1 MAPMETRFAVL
12 LLSVALAAAA
22 FFYSAVGDFLRFL

>member
-1 MAPMETRFAVL
+1 MQARLALLVL
-12 LLSVALAAAA
+12 TVAAAAA